1 MSCVYFQ
8 GAVTGLVAGLIMAF
22 WIGIGSFVSRM
33 QALRTPIFNTTV
45 IHDTGNTTAIM
56 TTIITSITA
65 KPR

>member
-1 MSCVYFQ
+1 MCVCTQ
-8 GAVTGLVAGLIMAF
+8 GAVTGLIAGLIMAF

-33 QALRTPIFNTTV
+33 PAPDTPIFNTTIV
-45 IHDTGNTTAIM
+45 HDTGNTTAIM